1 MPAMDFPLIKLC
13 HLVGIFLLF
22 LGLGGMAFA
31 AKAGFGPAR
40 RQLRWTAH
48 LCHGGG
54 LLFILVSGIGMLANR
69 GLLHGDVPGWV
80 KAKFFIWLLMGG
92 SIALA
97 AKFSRALGL
106 LILGWALLGA
116 AAAYL
121 ALYKPF

>member
-1 MPAMDFPLIKLC
+1 MDYSLIKLC

-31 AKAGFGPAR
+31 ANAGFGAAKK
-40 RQLRWTAH
+40 QLRLTAH

-54 LLFILVSGIGMLANR
+54 LLFILASGIAMLASR

-80 KAKFFIWLLMGG
+80 KAKFVIWLVMGG

-97 AKFSRALGL
+97 AKFSRALRML
-106 LILGWALLGA
+106 LLGWVLLGA

>member
-1 MPAMDFPLIKLC
+1 MDYSLIKLG

-22 LGLGGMAFA
+22 LGLGGMVFA
-31 AKAGFGPAR
+31 ANAGFGPAK
-40 RQLRWTAH
+40 RQLRFAAN

-54 LLFILVSGIGMLANR
+54 LLFILASGVGMPASS

-80 KAKFFIWLLMGG
+80 KAKFFIWLLFGG

-97 AKFSRALGL
+97 SRFNRALGT
-106 LILGWALLGA
+106 LILAWVLLGA
-116 AAAYL
+116 AAACL